1 MASLPFFPT
10 MTNSSPA
17 PALSTLEPQSPVSTQ
32 QSGKRGMD
40 SSFEERMSRQFHR
53 ATSQNTAAAIDES
66 ELSSSTSGPLSLART
81 APARDSGKADRAPTA
96 DRRPAL
102 ALKEAMSSGSAEA
115 RAVAGSLGSSAP
127 VPQES
132 DRAPATEAE
141 PITEKAASAS
151 SLPTESFSAD
161 PAVLS
166 AEAIQWLLLTSS
178 AMWLPV
184 PSPTPVA
191 AISDP
196 SSAAEG
202 SAVAGTTL
210 SVQASDTAGDS
221 VPILVSPATT
231 ANSTWP
237 TGDARQIEQAS
248 VPAGSNLPSSPPELS
263 PTSKSSAAM
272 AALASIPRDVERVS
286 ASVASLPKAVE
297 AANGSSPFTS
307 PALEQA
313 MTPQASASPLA
324 LNTLQSPFRQKES
337 VDAAVTEQVIPAT
350 VPLSNPRGTSAAI
363 RAAAMK
369 TESSSASA
377 TVRPVAGA
385 DSSGES
391 LVTRAGSAAAGVAR
405 RQQDPEGGSQQE
417 HPSQQAF
424 VDAQAASI
432 EGSATDASSVSEAE
446 APRNSAVDSVGA
458 LRDQILSRVLE
469 FRSQTPTSMTV
480 ILRPDSNTELSIQLR
495 SNDGR
500 IEVHVRMER
509 GDSAALQDSWGT
521 LQQSLSQHGVNLMGL
536 ETSSLPALPRAQA
549 SAEARVDLSASAG
562 NPVLDSRLA
571 AATAMSFASG
581 DPQRDPSS
589 RSGSGA
595 SGQEPPQNAG
605 AGAGFDSR
613 FGSANPDSGQ
623 RSPFQNRPDDVPGF
637 GQVSASVSKHTARSN
652 SKPSP
657 SSVAAG
663 APWESWA

>member
-1 MASLPFFPT
+1 MASLPFSPT
-10 MTNSSPA
+10 ATNSSPA
-17 PALSTLEPQSPVSTQ
+17 PSLSTLEPQSPVSTQ
-32 QSGKRGMD
+32 QSGKRGTD
-40 SSFEERMSRQFHR
+40 SSFEERMSHQFQR
-53 ATSQNTAAAIDES
+53 ETPQNTAVAIDER
-66 ELSSSTSGPLSLART
+66 ELSSPTSDRLSLART
-81 APARDSGKADRAPTA
+81 APARDNAKADRVRTP

-102 ALKEAMSSGSAEA
+102 ARKESMSSGSAEA

-132 DRAPATEAE
+132 DSAPATESD
-141 PITEKAASAS
+141 PITEKAPSAS
-151 SLPTESFSAD
+151 GLPTESFTTD

-184 PSPTPVA
+184 PSPTP
-191 AISDP
+191 
-196 SSAAEG
+196 
-202 SAVAGTTL
+202 GTAL

-221 VPILVSPATT
+221 VPIVVTPATT

-248 VPAGSNLPSSPPELS
+248 VPAGSNLPSLPPGLS
-263 PTSKSSAAM
+263 PTSESSAAR
-272 AALASIPRDVERVS
+272 AALAPIPGDVERVS
-286 ASVASLPKAVE
+286 ASVGSLPKAVE

-307 PALEQA
+307 SALEQA
-313 MTPQASASPLA
+313 MNPQVAPSSLAS
-324 LNTLQSPFRQKES
+324 NTLPSPSLQKES
-337 VDAAVTEQVIPAT
+337 VDAAVTAPGIPAT
-350 VPLSNPRGTSAAI
+350 VSLSNARGTSAAI
-363 RAAAMK
+363 RAVAMK

-377 TVRPVAGA
+377 AARPVAGA
-385 DSSGES
+385 DSSVES
-391 LVTRAGSAAAGVAR
+391 LVTRAGSTAAGVAR

-417 HPSQQAF
+417 HPAQQAF
-424 VDAQAASI
+424 VVAQAASL
-432 EGSATDASSVSEAE
+432 EVSATDANSVSEAE

-549 SAEARVDLSASAG
+549 SAETRVDLSASAG

-595 SGQEPPQNAG
+595 SGQEPPQNPG
-605 AGAGFDSR
+605 NGFDSR
-613 FGSANPDSGQ
+613 FGSANSDSGQ
-623 RSPFQNRPDDVPGF
+623 RSPFQNRPDDVPGS
-637 GQVSASVSKHTARSN
+637 VHVPSSVSKHTGRSN